1 MLKKLLWLIVL
12 LLIAGGAVFGAM
24 YMRINQPY
32 RGYDAAEQFVDIP
45 QGAGSRAIGDRLIE
59 AGVMR
64 DAATYRTALW
74 MSGEGRRLKAGEYR
88 FDRPMTPFE
97 VIDKLARGDV
107 YVVNLTLPE
116 GLTIAEMAKLF
127 ESHGLGP
134 AKAFVSAASDAT
146 LVRDLDPAARDLE
159 GYVFPDTYALPRK
172 TTAAQLM
179 KLAVERFERVFT
191 SELRREA
198 SARQLTVRQAVT
210 LASIV
215 EKESARAEERPQVA
229 SVYANRLRIGMP
241 LQCDPTVIYALA
253 RAGKYNG
260 NIRREDLAFDSPYNT
275 YKYPGLPPGPIA
287 SPGRGALEAAV
298 RPADTEYLYFVS
310 RNDGSH
316 EFAKTLD
323 EHNRNVQKYQVQY
336 FRERRSGGS
345 GGSGGSS
352 GSEAGREGRAGGRG
366 K

>member
-191 SELRREA
+191 S
-198 SARQLTVRQAVT
+198 
-210 LASIV
+210 
-215 EKESARAEERPQVA
+215 
-229 SVYANRLRIGMP
+229 
-241 LQCDPTVIYALA
+241 
-253 RAGKYNG
+253 AGG
-260 NIRREDLAFDSPYNT
+260 VGVCEPAAHRHA
-275 YKYPGLPPGPIA
+275 
-287 SPGRGALEAAV
+287 AAV
-298 RPADTEYLYFVS
+298 RSDGDLRPGSRRQIQRQHPPRRSCVRFALQHVQVS
-310 RNDGSH
+310 RTSARTDRVAGP
-316 EFAKTLD
+316 
-323 EHNRNVQKYQVQY
+323 
-336 FRERRSGGS
+336 RSAGGGGS
-345 GGSGGSS
+345 PRGHRVSVFRLAQRRIARVREDARRTQSQRAEVSGAVLPGATV
-352 GSEAGREGRAGGRG
+352 GWVRWVRRVEWV
-366 K
+366 